1 MKKRPADVPA
11 NGTERFEYLAR
22 RLFAVSRREI
32 NEERALED
40 ARKKALSAAQ
50 DDTPS
55 RLRRFAMSIYGTKE
69 ELRCSFCGR
78 TADEVTYLMAGGAAP
93 RAYIC
98 DACVDAAA
106 KIVEKNR
113 QTSPSPAA

>member
-1 MKKRPADVPA
+1 MKKRTPEASGNA
-11 NGTERFEYLAR
+11 AERFEVLAR

-32 NEERALED
+32 DEERALED
-40 ARKKALSAAQ
+40 ARRKALNAAA
-50 DDTPS
+50 DDS
-55 RLRRFAMSIYGTKE
+55 SSLRRFAMSIYGTKE
-69 ELRCSFCGR
+69 ELRCSFCGK
-78 TADEVTYLMAGGAAP
+78 TAHEVTYLMAGGAAP

-113 QTSPSPAA
+113 QSPPPAA